1 MQQVFA
7 ADLSLFVQS
16 NMAANGFFMLFHIDE
31 APRTTRLQINKLAKL
46 NRCDYLEPKKNPEKD
61 LIASYIWPSLVLP
74 ATG

>member
-1 MQQVFA
+1 MHQVFA

-31 APRTTRLQINKLAKL
+31 ASRTTRLQINKLAKL
-46 NRCDYLEPKKNPEKD
+46 NRCDYFEPIIFPEQD